1 MSKSKPR
8 YFSLERDH
16 RRHTL
21 GFKIVNLD
29 ALQANGK
36 GLMAEPPWKEGAD
49 LLDPNG
55 GPWRIPNF
63 LETPRIV
70 YDVKFKR
77 APRDSEGGDNAWIVS
92 AKLKAIVE
100 RLAPHGSVFRACET
114 FWSSGEPG
122 PERWL
127 CAIVQVFSGVVD
139 DDLSE
144 NLTPCVFPNGQSA
157 YLITPLSKVI
167 LRTEFL
173 RNSHVFRV
181 IELPLMAIYCDN
193 LFLLECKRAKITG
206 LTFHD
211 LASERL

>member
-1 MSKSKPR
+1 MFATQLYRRINDDRRKPLAR
-8 YFSLERDH
+8 YGAFEGRASQAACSFATPPVGTRP
-16 RRHTL
+16 TL

-36 GLMAEPPWKEGAD
+36 GLMAEPPWTEGAD
-49 LLDPNG
+49 VLDPNG

-100 RLAPHGSVFRACET
+100 RLAPRGSVFRACET
-114 FWSSGEPG
+114 FWSNGEPG

-167 LRTEFL
+167 LLQSFY
-173 RNSHVFRV
+173 
-181 IELPLMAIYCDN
+181 AI
-193 LFLLECKRAKITG
+193 
-206 LTFHD
+206 LTYS
-211 LASERL
+211 A